1 MSVVG
6 DGTEGEGGGGYQ
18 SGAGGECR
26 LGVEVE
32 VVGLESGVNR
42 VCGSIQAL
50 TFSAA
55 PAWVLANRAYTEIEI
70 AIDVTKRGGQFG
82 RPKALIA
89 VPPKPSRIADHT
101 SIAIANA

>member
-32 VVGLESGVNR
+32 VVGLESGVNG
-42 VCGSIQAL
+42 VCGL
-50 TFSAA
+50 
-55 PAWVLANRAYTEIEI
+55 V
-70 AIDVTKRGGQFG
+70 
-82 RPKALIA
+82 
-89 VPPKPSRIADHT
+89 
-101 SIAIANA
+101 